1 MTARDAQLYIPPWLP
16 QAAADVW
23 LDAWTLDDTPG
34 FAIDQVRKHA
44 DYGTW
49 FPGNVREDGSTI
61 MGEDQYVATIESY
74 KDSLLSVGVNP
85 DLFDEQFPN
94 LIQGLV
100 DPAEFTQRVESMYES
115 VLVAAPAIRD
125 AYATEYAVDMTDAAI
140 VASFLDPDIGQA
152 ILTRRI
158 AISEVSGEASQ
169 RSFNVGAAFS
179 ERLVQAGL
187 DTQGEAA
194 QFFAE
199 ADMMIPA
206 ISVLAARHSDPD
218 DDFDINEFTQAT
230 IFGDPEQRRR
240 MRRLMAQERASFGAD
255 RSLTIVGGDTGLLTG
270 LEAR

>member
-1 MTARDAQLYIPPWLP
+1 MTARDAQLYVPPWLP
-16 QAAADVW
+16 KGAADVW
-23 LDAWTLDDTPG
+23 LEAWKLDDTPG
-34 FAIDQVRKHA
+34 FAIDQVRKHG
-44 DYGTW
+44 DYGIW

-61 MGEDQYVATIESY
+61 MSEDEYVANIESY
-74 KDSLLSVGVNP
+74 KDSLLSIGVNP

-100 DPAEFTQRVESMYES
+100 DPGEFNQRVQTMYES

-125 AYATEYAVDMTDAAI
+125 YYAAEYSFDMTDSAI
-140 VASFLDPDIGQA
+140 IASFLDPDIGQA
-152 ILTRRI
+152 IITRRI
-158 AISEVSGEASQ
+158 AISEVGGEASQ

-206 ISVLAARHSDPD
+206 ISVLAARHQDPD
-218 DDFDINEFTQAT
+218 DDFDLEEFTQAT
-230 IFGDPEQRRR
+230 IFGDPDQRRR
-240 MRRLMAQERASFGAD
+240 MRRLMAQERSSFGAD
-255 RSLTIVGGDTGLLTG
+255 RSLTVTGGDRGLLTG
-270 LEAR
+270 LESR